1 MSDEQI
7 DRISYHF
14 SRVGE
19 AKPCQQDPHQH
30 CVTQDALSPTEM
42 DYLIGLLADSLK
54 SQRSLYVRLDYRQI
68 DWDATAQTFNEK
80 FSGEYEP
87 RTVQALKCAMW
98 GKCQNVRIAV
108 FRDRCRRA
116 HEGTDD
122 SWSAYSL
129 TPAELEHRLL
139 HV

>member
-14 SRVGE
+14 SRVGQP
-19 AKPCQQDPHQH
+19 KLCQQDPHDH
-30 CVTQDALSPTEM
+30 WVTQDALSPVQM
-42 DYLIGLLADSLK
+42 DYLIGLLADSLR

-68 DWDATAQTFNEK
+68 NWDAIAEAINEK
-80 FSGEYEP
+80 FSGECEP
-87 RTVQALKCAMW
+87 RTVQVLKCAMW
-98 GKCQNVRIAV
+98 GKCQDVRIAI

-122 SWSAYSL
+122 SWSLYSL